1 MTRFIIVAW
10 TALFLSLA
18 ILPCLSLALSTLSSP
33 TATAY
38 NNNKRVVILG
48 GTGRIGTAVAIH
60 LLRRDPTVQVV
71 LVGRRPNQ
79 GKSALQEVLSES
91 KATPERISLSQIDT
105 IWKESETF
113 QALVD
118 SADCLI
124 HTAGPYSDQKPVPLK
139 MALQSKKCQ
148 AYVDI
153 SDPLSYLEQSLLLSH
168 EAQASNLT
176 ALVAAGAFPGMSNV
190 LAKEASQVLVG
201 QRQRVQDVRFN
212 YFTAGLGG
220 SGVVNLYITNLGF
233 GEPMVQYDRGELRWY
248 MALSGL
254 LLGKVDFFLP
264 HLTDHP
270 GNELAKQ
277 RVGRKTVF
285 AWPFPEAATVAKNV
299 KARGN
304 SYAAMGTAP
313 DIWNAML
320 GILVKLV
327 PRTWWKNTEFS
338 KFMADFSQPLVLA
351 TDALLQQTTTTGGT
365 GETHAIR
372 VDVTSVMGPRENDD
386 SNSKQ
391 SIKGVS
397 IVQAHDSFRQ
407 CVGQSCAEFALD
419 LLNHPKPGVY
429 LPEQFY
435 EDSNDRSRILEKLT
449 TTPGTFCYTGPVTLE
464 KAPSLPSDWD
474 QAILEANQEEARL

>member
-1 MTRFIIVAW
+1 MMKAVACW
-10 TALFLSLA
+10 VAIALC
-18 ILPCLSLALSTLSSP
+18 ILPRRSNALSMS
-33 TATAY
+33 TAIP
-38 NNNKRVVILG
+38 NNNHKRVVILG
-48 GTGRIGTAVAIH
+48 GAGRIGSAVAIH
-60 LLRRDPTVQVV
+60 LLRRDPQCEVV
-71 LVGRRPNQ
+71 LVGRRQSQ
-79 GKSALQEVLSES
+79 GQAAIQEVLEECSN
-91 KATPERISLSQIDT
+91 KAATERVSFSQLDT
-105 IWKESETF
+105 VWKESKEL
-113 QALVD
+113 QELVD

-124 HTAGPYSDQKPVPLK
+124 HTAGPYLDQKPIPLK
-139 MALQSKKCQ
+139 LALKSQRCR
-148 AYVDI
+148 AYVDV
-153 SDPLSYLEQSLLLSH
+153 SDPLSYLEHSLLMSD
-168 EAQASNLT
+168 EAKASNLT

-190 LAKEASQVLVG
+190 LAKEASAALG
-201 QRQRVQDVRFN
+201 KRVQDVRFN

-233 GEPMVQYDRGELRWY
+233 GEPMVQYDKGELRWF

-264 HLTDHP
+264 NLPNHA
-270 GNELAKQ
+270 GNERVKQ

-285 AWPFPEAATVAKNV
+285 AWPFPEAATVPKDV

-320 GILVKLV
+320 GLLVKLV
-327 PRTWWKNTEFS
+327 PRHLWRNSQFS

-351 TDALLQQTTTTGGT
+351 TDALLQQTGT

-372 VDVTSVMGPRENDD
+372 VDVTSVAGPREQA
-386 SNSKQ
+386 KA
-391 SIKGVS
+391 VS

-419 LLNHPKPGVY
+419 ILDNNKPGVY

-435 EDSNDRSRILEKLT
+435 DDSDDRARIIQKLT
-449 TTPGTFCYTGPVTLE
+449 STPGTFCYTGPVSSE
-464 KAPSLPSDWD
+464 EAPDPPSNWY
-474 QAILEANQEEARL
+474 QAISEANKNEAVDSE